1 MLTALSTHTQ
11 INDNN
16 NEDGRKLLEMMGMF
30 MALMVVIVSRMY
42 TYLQTH

>member
-1 MLTALSTHTQ
+1 MLTALATYTK

-30 MALMVVIVSRMY
+30 TALMVVIASWMP
-42 TYLQTH
+42 TYFQTR